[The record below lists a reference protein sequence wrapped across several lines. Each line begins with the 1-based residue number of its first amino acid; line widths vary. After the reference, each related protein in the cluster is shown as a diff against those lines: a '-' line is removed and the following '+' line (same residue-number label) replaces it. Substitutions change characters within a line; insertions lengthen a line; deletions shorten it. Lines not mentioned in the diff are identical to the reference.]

1 MQTFCPNLELL
12 DLSNVSTV
20 ANSHGVL
27 HLEKLQTG
35 CQLLRVL
42 RITNSHI
49 TLGPATLEEQVRVC
63 TQLKSVCIFT
73 FLTVRRRQMCSPG
86 FPELEELS
94 IAALSD
100 ESRLINDDYLQRIL
114 KTSTKLQL
122 LDVRGCARLTHES
135 LIRLPTWDLKH
146 LFLSGCAVTRDLG

>member
-1 MQTFCPNLELL
+1 MSCLA
-12 DLSNVSTV
+12 D
-20 ANSHGVL
+20 
-27 HLEKLQTG
+27 
-35 CQLLRVL
+35 
-42 RITNSHI
+42 
-49 TLGPATLEEQVRVC
+49 
-63 TQLKSVCIFT
+63 
-73 FLTVRRRQMCSPG
+73 QMSSPG

-135 LIRLPTWDLKH
+135 MIRLPTWDLKH
-146 LFLSGCAVTRDLG
+146 LFLSGCAVTRDLGLVSDIMDDRFGMYFNRLVFDLQIRPRADRLQVGAQSDRIRSGVGKRTTYHR